1 MTQLCLLLSMSAS
14 ISALI
19 AELVG
24 VKLNTKSGNKPE
36 CTQMIGLTRFCL
48 ISRISMPGCLVLMAF
63 CGNLVIAAEVPSKH
77 ALAAQHQN
85 FDDDTVINQSFSATG
100 LLYRYQFS
108 KWVGLDLEYFRLSGD
123 RKGNLYRLGASG
135 AVPLGRVHL
144 NYGGSYYQQELDN
157 LASDPGD
164 TGFKLMAGLG
174 YEFRQFSLD
183 LNYFSEDVE
192 GADPDDPGD
201 YVELERIEF
210 NVRYS
215 PLNSPWSLEYKY
227 IDSGSDY
234 SANALAVKF
243 RF

>member
-1 MTQLCLLLSMSAS
+1 M
-14 ISALI
+14 
-19 AELVG
+19 
-24 VKLNTKSGNKPE
+24 
-36 CTQMIGLTRFCL
+36 
-48 ISRISMPGCLVLMAF
+48 SRITIPGYLMVMAF
-63 CGNLVIAAEVPSKH
+63 CPNLVVAAEAPNKH
-77 ALAAQHQN
+77 TLAAQYQN

-108 KWVGLDLEYFRLSGD
+108 KRIGIDVEYLRLSGD

-135 AVPLGRVHL
+135 AVPLGPVHL
-144 NYGGSYYQQELDN
+144 NYGGNFYRQDLDN
-157 LASDPGD
+157 LAIDSGD

-174 YEFRQFSLD
+174 YEIRKFSLD

-201 YVELERIEF
+201 YVELDRIEF
-210 NVRYS
+210 NVRYA
-215 PLNSPWSLEYKY
+215 PLNSTWSLEYKY